1 MSSIFLSKASS
12 YGRAV
17 KPVEIIQTHL
27 FLPGDCACKLK
38 RAMKYPCL
46 DFSTVEQGQVAC
58 KAELALNR

>member
-17 KPVEIIQTHL
+17 EPVEIIQTHVSL
-27 FLPGDCACKLK
+27 VFLPGDCACKLK
-38 RAMKYPCL
+38 RYPCL

-58 KAELALNR
+58 EAELALNR